1 MGAYEV
7 VTIGASWGAL
17 NALRIV
23 LGKLPES
30 FAPAVIVVPH
40 RSKDHEQLLP
50 GLLGE
55 SCKLPV
61 KEVDD
66 KDQLRG
72 GHVFLAPS
80 DYHLMLDPSGH
91 FSLSV
96 DEPVRFSRPSID
108 VTFESVAD
116 AFADRAVGIVLTGA
130 NEDGSRGLKRI
141 FARGGHAIVQDPATA
156 EVDIMPAAALVAV
169 PDAVVLPLERIAD
182 YLTTL
187 VTREPQIGATR

>member
-23 LGKLPES
+23 LGKLPEG
-30 FAPAVIVVPH
+30 FPPAVIVVPH

-50 GLLGE
+50 GLLAE
-55 SCKLPV
+55 SCRLPV
-61 KEVDD
+61 HEVDD
-66 KDQLRG
+66 KDQIAG
-72 GHVFLAPS
+72 GHIYLAPS

-116 AFADRAVGIVLTGA
+116 AFADRTVGIILTGA
-130 NEDGSRGLKRI
+130 NEDGARGLKRI
-141 FARGGHAIVQDPATA
+141 FQRGGHAIVQDPATA
-156 EVDIMPAAALVAV
+156 EVDIMPAAALAAV
-169 PDAVVLPLERIAD
+169 PEARVLMLERIAP
-182 YLTTL
+182 YLGTL
-187 VTREPQIGATR
+187 VTREPQIGATP